1 MSIGTLGLALRMLMR
16 DWRAGELRV
25 LALALLIAVAS
36 VTSVSFF
43 ADRVRQGLNREAH
56 QLLGGDL
63 LMVGDQPWKA
73 EIAAEVKRRG
83 LALAQST
90 NFISMVQALPK
101 DGLRDELRK
110 DGQKSLLTGAK
121 AVTESYPLRGK
132 LRIAPRLNAPDAF
145 ADGGP
150 RPGTVWLDERL
161 TSALAASVGDK
172 VKLGNAEF
180 EVAAVLT
187 LEPDRGA
194 NFFNIA
200 PRLMMNSVDVPATG
214 LIQTGS
220 RVTYQILAAG
230 ARKDIDAFEAW
241 AKPRLERGQRIENL
255 DNARPEIRASLDR
268 AQSFLGLTALLAA
281 ILAGVAIALATRRFV
296 ERHLDGCAVMR
307 CLGATQSRLLSLY
320 GIEFL
325 VLGVAA
331 CAVGCLAGF
340 GAQALIASWL
350 GSIIQAEMPQPTAL
364 PALQGGLVGLTLLLG
379 FALPPLLQL
388 RNVPAVRVI
397 RRESGAPKG
406 GAVLAYALGFGTLAA
421 LLLWQ
426 SGDLKLGMTVVG
438 GFSAAVLLFIG
449 IAWVAL
455 RAASSPASMRLFGS
469 GSPAVRYGLANLRR
483 HSRSNAIQVASLAL
497 GLAAILL
504 LTITRS
510 DLVNAWRQA
519 SPPDAP
525 NRFLIGIQPE
535 QLQPV
540 QEFFRAAGMP
550 LPEVYPMIRGR
561 LTAVNDRAVGEK
573 DYRDERAK
581 RLVEREF
588 NLSYMNTLPG
598 HNQISAGRW
607 FDPRNRNEGEAS
619 VEEGIAKTL
628 GLKMG
633 DRLTY
638 TAAGEVF
645 SARITSLR
653 KLKWDSMKVNF
664 FVVTPPWV
672 LEKAPT
678 SYITAFRLAPGSE
691 PVLERMV
698 SAFPN
703 LTVVDISAA
712 LKQAQGIIDQVIL
725 AVQFVFLFALGAG
738 LLVLYSALVATEDE
752 RRRESAIMRAFGAS
766 AAQVSGS
773 QRAEFLVMGALA
785 GVLATLAAS
794 VISTLLAQR
803 VFELELPLNYALW
816 VYGPLAGIALL
827 SLNAWLSARKVL
839 TASPALTLREG

>member
-1 MSIGTLGLALRMLMR
+1 MLMR

-63 LMVGDQPWKA
+63 LLAGDQPWDPAVMA
-73 EIAAEVKRRG
+73 EIKRRG
-83 LALAQST
+83 LAVAQST
-90 NFISMVQALPK
+90 NFISMAQSANGAGP
-101 DGLRDELRK
+101 
-110 DGQKSLLTGAK
+110 KSLLTGAK
-121 AVTESYPLRGK
+121 AVTDSYPLRGK
-132 LRIAPRLNAPDAF
+132 LRIAPRLNAPDAI
-145 ADGGP
+145 AGSGP

-161 TSALAASVGDK
+161 TSALSANPGDK
-172 VKLGNAEF
+172 VKLGDAEF
-180 EVAAVLT
+180 TVAAVLT

-200 PRLMMNSVDVPATG
+200 PRLMMNAADVPATG
-214 LIQTGS
+214 LIRTGS
-220 RVTYQILAAG
+220 RVTYQVLVAG
-230 ARKDIDAFEAW
+230 ERRDVDGFEAW
-241 AKPRLERGQRIENL
+241 ARTRLERGQRIENL

-307 CLGATQSRLLSLY
+307 CLGATQARLMALY
-320 GIEFL
+320 SMEFL
-325 VLGVAA
+325 MLGVTA
-331 CAVGCLAGF
+331 CAAGCLAGF
-340 GAQALIASWL
+340 AAQGLIANWL
-350 GSIIQAEMPQPTAL
+350 ASIIQAELPQPTAI

-397 RRESGAPKG
+397 RREAGAPRD
-406 GAVLAYALGFGTLAA
+406 GALLAYVLGFLTLVL

-449 IAWVAL
+449 IAWAAL
-455 RAASSPASMRLFGS
+455 RAASSPASMRFFGAA
-469 GSPAVRYGLANLRR
+469 SPAVRYGLANLRR

-497 GLAAILL
+497 GLTAILL

-510 DLVNAWRQA
+510 DLIDAWRQA
-519 SPPDAP
+519 APPDAP

-535 QLQPV
+535 QLKPV
-540 QEFFRAAGMP
+540 QEFFRSAGMA
-550 LPEVYPMIRGR
+550 LPDVYPMVRGR
-561 LTAVNDRAVGEK
+561 LTAVNDRPVSEK
-573 DYRDERAK
+573 DYPDERAK

-588 NLSYMNTLPG
+588 NLSYMDRLPA
-598 HNQISAGRW
+598 HNQIAAGRW
-607 FDPRNRNEGEAS
+607 FDPRNRAEGEAS

-628 GLKMG
+628 GLKLG
-633 DRLTY
+633 DLLTY
-638 TAAGEVF
+638 NAAGEVF
-645 SARITSLR
+645 TARITSLR

-664 FVVTPPWV
+664 FVVTPTWV

-678 SYITAFRLAPGSE
+678 SYITAFRLEAGSE
-691 PVLERMV
+691 PVLDRMV
-698 SAFPN
+698 AAFPN

-738 LLVLYSALVATEDE
+738 LLVLYSALIATEDE

-773 QRAEFLVMGALA
+773 QRAEFLVMGAVA
-785 GVLATLAAS
+785 GLLATVAAS
-794 VISTLLAQR
+794 AISTLLAQR
-803 VFELELPLNYALW
+803 VFQLELPVNYGLW

-839 TASPALTLREG
+839 TASPAMTLREG

>member
-1 MSIGTLGLALRMLMR
+1 MSPATIHLALRMLAR

-43 ADRVRQGLNREAH
+43 ADRVRQGLTREAH

-63 LMVGDQPWKA
+63 LLAGDQPWKP
-73 EIAAEVKRRG
+73 EFVVEMKRRG
-83 LALAQST
+83 LAVAQST
-90 NFISMVQALPK
+90 NFISMAQSAGASEP
-101 DGLRDELRK
+101 
-110 DGQKSLLTGAK
+110 KSLLTGAK
-121 AVTESYPLRGK
+121 AVSESYPLRGR
-132 LRIAPRLNAPDAF
+132 LRIAPRLNAPDAV
-145 ADGGP
+145 AEGGP
-150 RPGTVWLDERL
+150 KPGTVWLDERL
-161 TSALAASVGDK
+161 TSALGATVGDK
-172 VKLGNAEF
+172 VKLGNAELT
-180 EVAAVLT
+180 VAAVLT

-200 PRLMMNSVDVPATG
+200 PRLMMNSVDVAATG

-220 RVTYQILAAG
+220 RVTYQLLAAG
-230 ARKDIDAFEAW
+230 ERKDVAAFEAW
-241 AKPRLERGQRIENL
+241 AKTRLERGQRIENL
-255 DNARPEIRASLDR
+255 ENARPEIRASLDR

-307 CLGATQSRLLSLY
+307 CLGATQARLLSLY
-320 GIEFL
+320 ATEFL
-325 VLGVAA
+325 VLGVTA
-331 CAVGCLAGF
+331 CAAGALAGF
-340 GAQALIASWL
+340 GAQALIAYWL
-350 GSIIQAEMPQPTAL
+350 GSIIQAALPQPTAL
-364 PALQGGLVGLTLLLG
+364 PALQGALVGLTLLLG

-406 GAVLAYALGFGTLAA
+406 GAVVAYGLGFATLVT

-426 SGDLKLGMTVVG
+426 SGDTKLGITVVG
-438 GFSAAVLLFIG
+438 GFSGAVLLFIG
-449 IAWVAL
+449 VAWLAL
-455 RAASSPASMRLFGS
+455 RAASAPASMRFFGAR
-469 GSPAVRYGLANLRR
+469 SPAVRYGLANLRR
-483 HSRSNAIQVASLAL
+483 HASSNAIQVASLAL
-497 GLAAILL
+497 GLTAILL

-510 DLVNAWRQA
+510 DLINAWRQA
-519 SPPDAP
+519 APPDAP

-535 QLQPV
+535 QLKPV
-540 QEFFRAAGMP
+540 QDYFKAAGMP
-550 LPEVYPMIRGR
+550 LPDVYPMIRGR
-561 LTAVNDRAVGEK
+561 LTAVNDRPVSEK
-573 DYRDERAK
+573 DYPDERAK

-588 NLSYMNTLPG
+588 NLSYMDALPG

-607 FDPRNRNEGEAS
+607 FDPRNRTEGEAS

-628 GLKMG
+628 GLKMD
-633 DRLTY
+633 DRLKY
-638 TAAGEVF
+638 SAGGDVF
-645 SARITSLR
+645 TARITSLR

-678 SYITAFRLAPGSE
+678 SYITAFRLEAGSE
-691 PVLERMV
+691 PVLDRMV
-698 SAFPN
+698 AAFPN

-773 QRAEFLVMGALA
+773 QRAEFLVMGAVSGL
-785 GVLATLAAS
+785 LATVAAS

-803 VFELELPLNYALW
+803 VFELELPANYAIW
-816 VYGPLAGIALL
+816 VYGPLAGVVLL

>member
-1 MSIGTLGLALRMLMR
+1 MALAMRMLLR

-25 LALALLIAVAS
+25 LALALVIAVGS

-43 ADRVRQGLNREAH
+43 ADRVRQGLGREAH

-63 LMVGDQPWKA
+63 LLVGDQPWKEAVAA
-73 EIAAEVKRRG
+73 EITRRG
-83 LALAQST
+83 LAMAQST
-90 NFISMVQALPK
+90 NFISMAQSGEKEGA
-101 DGLRDELRK
+101 
-110 DGQKSLLTGAK
+110 KSLLAGVK
-121 AVTESYPLRGK
+121 AVTGSYPLRGK
-132 LRIAPRLNAPDAF
+132 LRIAPRLNAPDAV
-145 ADGGP
+145 AASGP
-150 RPGTVWLDERL
+150 QPGTVWLDERL
-161 TSALAASVGDK
+161 TSALAANPGDT
-172 VKLGNAEF
+172 VRLGNAEF
-180 EVAAVLT
+180 KVAAVLT
-187 LEPDRGA
+187 VEPDRGA

-200 PRLMMNSVDVPATG
+200 PRLMMAQSDVAATG

-220 RVTYQILAAG
+220 RVTYQLLAAG
-230 ARKDIDAFEAW
+230 ERKDVDAFEAW
-241 AKPRLERGQRIENL
+241 ARTRLERGQRIENL
-255 DNARPEIRASLDR
+255 ENARPEIRASLDR
-268 AQSFLGLTALLAA
+268 AQNFLGLTALLAA

-307 CLGATQSRLLSLY
+307 CMGATQSKILSLY
-320 GIEFL
+320 GAEFI
-325 VLGVAA
+325 VLGFTA
-331 CAVGCLAGF
+331 CVVGCIAGF
-340 GAQALIASWL
+340 AAQELIAFWL
-350 GSIIQAEMPQPTAL
+350 ASIIQAALPQPTAI
-364 PALQGGLVGLTLLLG
+364 PAVQGALVGLTLLLG

-388 RNVPAVRVI
+388 QNVPAVRVI
-397 RRESGAPKG
+397 RRESGTPKG
-406 GAVLAYALGFGTLAA
+406 SAMFAYALGFGTLVA

-438 GFSAAVLLFIG
+438 GFSAAVVLFVG
-449 IAWVAL
+449 LAWGLL
-455 RAASSPASMRLFGS
+455 RAASSSVSMRFFGARNA
-469 GSPAVRYGLANLRR
+469 AVRYGLANLRR
-483 HSRSNAIQVASLAL
+483 HSRSNALQVASLAL
-497 GLAAILL
+497 GLTAILL

-510 DLVNAWRQA
+510 DLIGAWRQA

-525 NRFLIGIQPE
+525 NRFVIGIQPE
-535 QLQPV
+535 QLQPM
-540 QEFFRAAGMP
+540 QEFFRAARMP
-550 LPEVYPMIRGR
+550 LPEVYPMVRGR
-561 LTAVNDRAVGEK
+561 LTAVNDKPVSEK
-573 DYRDERAK
+573 DYPDERAK

-588 NLSYMNTLPG
+588 NLSFMDKLPG

-607 FDPRNRNEGEAS
+607 FDPKNRKEAEAS

-628 GLKMG
+628 GLKIG

-638 TAAGEVF
+638 TAAGEAF

-672 LEKAPT
+672 LENAPT
-678 SYITAFRLAPGSE
+678 SFITAFRLEPGSE
-691 PVLERMV
+691 PLLDRMV
-698 SAFPN
+698 ARFPN
-703 LTVVDISAA
+703 VTVVDVSAA

-752 RRRESAIMRAFGAS
+752 RRREAAIMRAFGAS

-773 QRAEFLVMGALA
+773 QRAEFLVMGAVA
-785 GVLATLAAS
+785 GVLATIAAAA
-794 VISTLLAQR
+794 ISSLLAQR
-803 VFELELPLNYALW
+803 VFQLELPVNYGLW

>member
-1 MSIGTLGLALRMLMR
+1 MIALALRMLAR

-25 LALALLIAVAS
+25 LALALLIAVGS

-63 LMVGDQPWKA
+63 LLLGDQPWNA
-73 EIAAEVKRRG
+73 AMVSEIPRRG
-83 LALAQST
+83 LAVAQST
-90 NFISMVQALPK
+90 NFISMVQSGPQ
-101 DGLRDELRK
+101 DSPR
-110 DGQKSLLTGAK
+110 SLLAGVK
-121 AVTESYPLRGK
+121 AVTESYPLRGR
-132 LRIAPRLNAPDAF
+132 LRIAPRLNAPDGF

-150 RPGTVWLDERL
+150 KPGTVWLDGRL
-161 TSALAASVGDK
+161 TSALAANAGDT
-172 VKLGNAEF
+172 VRLGNAEF
-180 EVAAVLT
+180 KVAAVLT

-200 PRLMMNSVDVPATG
+200 PRLLMAASDVAATG

-220 RVTYQILAAG
+220 RVTYQLIAAG
-230 ARKDIDAFEAW
+230 ERKSVDAFEAW
-241 AKPRLERGQRIENL
+241 ARPRLERGQRIESL
-255 DNARPEIRASLDR
+255 ENARPEIRASLDR
-268 AQSFLGLTALLAA
+268 AQNFLGLTALLAA

-307 CLGATQSRLLSLY
+307 CMGATQWRLLSLY
-320 GIEFL
+320 GTEFL

-331 CAVGCLAGF
+331 CGAGCLAGF
-340 GAQALIASWL
+340 GAQQLIAYWL
-350 GSIIQAEMPQPTAL
+350 ASILQAPLPQPTAL
-364 PALQGGLVGLTLLLG
+364 PALQGALVGLTLLLG

-388 RNVPAVRVI
+388 KNVPAVRVI
-397 RRESGAPKG
+397 RRESGTPKG
-406 GAVLAYALGFGTLAA
+406 GALLAYALGFGTLVA

-426 SGDLKLGMTVVG
+426 AGDMKLGLTVVG
-438 GFSAAVLLFIG
+438 GFSAAVVMFIG
-449 IAWVAL
+449 LAWAAL
-455 RAASSPASMRLFGS
+455 RAASSAAAMRYFGAR
-469 GSPAVRYGLANLRR
+469 SPAVRYGLANLRR
-483 HSRSNAIQVASLAL
+483 HSRSNALQVASLAL
-497 GLAAILL
+497 GLTAILL
-504 LTITRS
+504 LTITRA
-510 DLVNAWRQA
+510 DLIGAWRQA

-525 NRFLIGIQPE
+525 NRFVVGIQPD

-540 QEFFRAAGMP
+540 QEFFRAAGTP
-550 LPEVYPMIRGR
+550 LPEVYPMVRGR
-561 LTAVNDRAVGEK
+561 LTAINGKPVSEK
-573 DYRDERAK
+573 DYPEERAK

-588 NLSYMNTLPG
+588 NLSFMDALPG

-607 FDPRNRNEGEAS
+607 FDSRERKEAEAS

-628 GLKMG
+628 GLKLG

-638 TAAGEVF
+638 SAGGEPF
-645 SARITSLR
+645 SARVTSLR

-678 SYITAFRLAPGSE
+678 SYITAFRLGQGAE
-691 PVLERMV
+691 PMLDRMV
-698 SAFPN
+698 ARFPN
-703 LTVVDISAA
+703 VTVIDVSAA

-752 RRRESAIMRAFGAS
+752 RRREAAIMRAFGAS
-766 AAQVSGS
+766 GAQVSGS
-773 QRAEFLVMGALA
+773 QRAEFLVMGAVA
-785 GVLATLAAS
+785 GVLATVAAA

-803 VFELELPLNYALW
+803 VFELDLPVNYGLW
-816 VYGPLAGIALL
+816 VYGPLAGVALL

>member
-1 MSIGTLGLALRMLMR
+1 MLAR

-43 ADRVRQGLNREAH
+43 ADRVRQGLTREAH
-56 QLLGGDL
+56 QLLGGDM
-63 LMVGDQPWKA
+63 LMAGDQPWKP
-73 EIAAEVKRRG
+73 EVITEAKRRG
-83 LALAQST
+83 LAVAQST
-90 NFISMVQALPK
+90 NFISMAQSVSGAEP
-101 DGLRDELRK
+101 
-110 DGQKSLLTGAK
+110 KSLLTGAK

-132 LRIAPRLNAPDAF
+132 LRIAPRLNAPDAI
-145 ADGGP
+145 AASGP
-150 RPGTVWLDERL
+150 GPGTVWLDERL
-161 TSALAASVGDK
+161 TSALAADAGSK
-172 VKLGNAEF
+172 VRLGNAEF
-180 EVAAVLT
+180 TVAAVLT

-200 PRLMMNSVDVPATG
+200 PRLMMNAADVASTG

-220 RVTYQILAAG
+220 RVTYQVLVAG
-230 ARKDIDAFEAW
+230 ERKDVNDFEAW

-255 DNARPEIRASLDR
+255 ENARPEVRASLDR

-307 CLGATQSRLLSLY
+307 CLGATQARLMALHS
-320 GIEFL
+320 IEFL
-325 VLGVAA
+325 VLGVTA
-331 CAVGCLAGF
+331 CAAGCLAGF
-340 GAQALIASWL
+340 AAQGLIAYWL
-350 GSIIQAEMPQPTAL
+350 ASIIQAELPPPTAI
-364 PALQGGLVGLTLLLG
+364 PALQGALVGLTLLLG

-397 RRESGAPKG
+397 RREAGAPKG
-406 GAVLAYALGFGTLAA
+406 GVVVAYGLGFATLAG

-426 SGDLKLGMTVVG
+426 SGDLKLGVTVVG

-455 RAASSPASMRLFGS
+455 RGASSSVSMRVFGAS
-469 GSPAVRYGLANLRR
+469 SAAVRYGLANLRR

-497 GLAAILL
+497 GLTAILL
-504 LTITRS
+504 LTITRA
-510 DLVNAWRQA
+510 DLINAWRQA
-519 SPPDAP
+519 APPDAP

-535 QLQPV
+535 QLKPV
-540 QEFFRAAGMP
+540 QEFFRTAGTP
-550 LPEVYPMIRGR
+550 LPDVYPMIRGR
-561 LTAVNDRAVGEK
+561 LTAVNDRPVGEK
-573 DYRDERAK
+573 DYPEERAK

-588 NLSYMNTLPG
+588 NLSYMDTLPA
-598 HNQISAGRW
+598 HNQVSAGRW
-607 FDPRNRNEGEAS
+607 FDPANRTEGEAS

-638 TAAGEVF
+638 NAGGEVF
-645 SARITSLR
+645 TARITSLR

-678 SYITAFRLAPGSE
+678 SYITAFRLEAGSE
-691 PVLERMV
+691 PVLDRMV
-698 SAFPN
+698 AAFPN

-766 AAQVSGS
+766 AAQVTGS
-773 QRAEFLVMGALA
+773 QRAEFLAMGAVA
-785 GVLATLAAS
+785 GLLATLAAS
-794 VISTLLAQR
+794 AISTLLAQR
-803 VFELELPLNYALW
+803 VFQLELPVNYGLW
-816 VYGPLAGIALL
+816 IYGPLAGVALL

-839 TASPALTLREG
+839 TASPAMTLREG

>member
-1 MSIGTLGLALRMLMR
+1 MLAR

-43 ADRVRQGLNREAH
+43 ADRVRQGLTREAH
-56 QLLGGDL
+56 QLLGGDM
-63 LMVGDQPWKA
+63 LMAGDQPWKPEFITEA
-73 EIAAEVKRRG
+73 KRRG
-83 LALAQST
+83 LAVAQST
-90 NFISMVQALPK
+90 NFISMAQSVSGAEP
-101 DGLRDELRK
+101 
-110 DGQKSLLTGAK
+110 KSLLTGAK

-132 LRIAPRLNAPDAF
+132 LRIAPRLNAPDAI
-145 ADGGP
+145 AASGP
-150 RPGTVWLDERL
+150 GPGTVWLDERL
-161 TSALAASVGDK
+161 TSALAADAGSK
-172 VKLGNAEF
+172 VRLGNAEF
-180 EVAAVLT
+180 TVAAVLT

-200 PRLMMNSVDVPATG
+200 PRLMMNAADVASTG

-220 RVTYQILAAG
+220 RVTYQVLVAG
-230 ARKDIDAFEAW
+230 ERKDVNDFEAW

-255 DNARPEIRASLDR
+255 ENARPEVRASLDR

-307 CLGATQSRLLSLY
+307 CLGATQARLMALHS
-320 GIEFL
+320 IEFL
-325 VLGVAA
+325 VLGVTA
-331 CAVGCLAGF
+331 CAAGCLAGF
-340 GAQALIASWL
+340 AAQGLIAYWL
-350 GSIIQAEMPQPTAL
+350 ASIIQAELPPPTAI
-364 PALQGGLVGLTLLLG
+364 PALQGALVGLTLLLG

-397 RRESGAPKG
+397 RREAGAPKG
-406 GAVLAYALGFGTLAA
+406 GVVVAYGLGFATLAG

-426 SGDLKLGMTVVG
+426 SGDLKLGVTVVG

-455 RAASSPASMRLFGS
+455 RGASSSVSMRVFGAS
-469 GSPAVRYGLANLRR
+469 SAAVRYGLANLRR

-497 GLAAILL
+497 GLTAILL
-504 LTITRS
+504 LTITRA
-510 DLVNAWRQA
+510 DLINAWRQA
-519 SPPDAP
+519 APPDAP

-535 QLQPV
+535 QLKPV
-540 QEFFRAAGMP
+540 QEFFRTAGTP
-550 LPEVYPMIRGR
+550 LPDVYPMIRGR
-561 LTAVNDRAVGEK
+561 LTAVNDRPVGEK
-573 DYRDERAK
+573 DYPEERAK

-588 NLSYMNTLPG
+588 NLSYMDTLPA
-598 HNQISAGRW
+598 HNQVSAGRW
-607 FDPRNRNEGEAS
+607 FDPANRTEGEAS

-638 TAAGEVF
+638 NAGGEVF
-645 SARITSLR
+645 TARITSLR

-678 SYITAFRLAPGSE
+678 SYITAFRLEAGSE
-691 PVLERMV
+691 PVLDRMV
-698 SAFPN
+698 AAFPN

-766 AAQVSGS
+766 AAQVTGS
-773 QRAEFLVMGALA
+773 QRAEFLAMGAVA
-785 GVLATLAAS
+785 GLLATLAAS
-794 VISTLLAQR
+794 AISTLLAQR
-803 VFELELPLNYALW
+803 VFQLELPVNYGLW
-816 VYGPLAGIALL
+816 VYGPLAGVALL

-839 TASPALTLREG
+839 TASPAMTLREG